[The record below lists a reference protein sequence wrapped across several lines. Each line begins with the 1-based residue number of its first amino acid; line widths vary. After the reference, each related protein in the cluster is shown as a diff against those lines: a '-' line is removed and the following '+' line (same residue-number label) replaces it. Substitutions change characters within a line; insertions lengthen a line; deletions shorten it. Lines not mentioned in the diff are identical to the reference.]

1 MDKKEFRE
9 LMDNEDK
16 TLININPELNQSG
29 IYDNEGNRVKKAKR
43 EQFDYIPRGFIDSG
57 LIFYLTGKKDIKLY
71 IFLSSKCNKW
81 RNTRVTND
89 FIIKNTGLKNRTIN
103 RALKRLEFYHFISR
117 RKYYMRSGMRRIITL
132 LRWDTAYKKLVKE
145 GKMKA
150 ESNKDISPI
159 IIPYK
164 AWKGLKDNNK

>member
-16 TLININPELNQSG
+16 TLINFNPELNQSG
-29 IYDNEGNRVKKAKR
+29 IYDNGGNRLKKAKG

-57 LIFYLTGKKDIKLY
+57 LIFYLTGKKDIELY

-89 FIIKNTGLKNRTIN
+89 FIIKNTGLKNATIN

-117 RKYYMRSGMRRIITL
+117 RKYYMRSGMRRVITL
-132 LRWDTAYKKLVKE
+132 LRWNTAYKKLIEE
-145 GKMKA
+145 GKIKA
-150 ESNKDISPI
+150 KSDKEIYF

-164 AWKGLKDNNK
+164 KGLPI

>member
-1 MDKKEFRE
+1 MDK
-9 LMDNEDK
+9 DDQ
-16 TLININPELNQSG
+16 TLINFNPELNQSG
-29 IYDNEGNRVKKAKR
+29 IYDNEGSRLKKTKR

-89 FIIKNTGLKNRTIN
+89 FITKNTGLKNATIN
-103 RALKRLEFYHFISR
+103 RALKRLEFYNFITR
-117 RKYYMRSGMRRIITL
+117 RKYYMRSGMRRVITL
-132 LRWDTAYKKLVKE
+132 LRWDTAYKKLIEE
-145 GKMKA
+145 GKIKA
-150 ESNKDISPI
+150 KSDKEIYF

-164 AWKGLKDNNK
+164 KELPI